1 MKTILMLKYGT
12 KYKKEDVDRI
22 ISATEGKYNYAC
34 ITDDPNLD
42 PRVKIIPLPE
52 GIDGTFRKIWMYSL
66 TNLGDVLY
74 LDLDIRIQ
82 NNIDHLWE
90 CIDNVPTIVYTYW
103 KDIDW
108 VHQTAKSYSH
118 RYLSNYNSS
127 AVMWKSG
134 SPKAL
139 KIWEHFAEDPDY
151 YMVKYWGDDR
161 FLWHEGFEFKWFPK
175 ADFYSFLYGAD
186 FYHPEKK
193 HCDRYRPE
201 YTICLLN
208 GLDDFPH
215 HEELYDDLSNNKMGR

>member
-1 MKTILMLKYGT
+1 MMKTILMLKYGT

-151 YMVKYWGDDR
+151 YMIKYWGDDR
-161 FLWHEGFEFKWFPK
+161 FLWHEGF
-175 ADFYSFLYGAD
+175 
-186 FYHPEKK
+186 
-193 HCDRYRPE
+193 
-201 YTICLLN
+201 
-208 GLDDFPH
+208 
-215 HEELYDDLSNNKMGR
+215 